1 MKVEVIVIGASIGG
15 LEAVGSLLRA
25 LPVGFRPAV
34 IVVQHRRAGLE
45 SHLVDIMNRQASI
58 PVCEPEDK
66 EEVRGGRVYI
76 APADYHLLVEDGHFA
91 LSVDA
96 PISFARP
103 SIDVLFESVA
113 DAYGTSAVAAV
124 LTGSSSDGAAGAA
137 AVKSAGGRLL
147 VQDPETAESET
158 LPRAVLARTPVD
170 GVLSLAQLATELVRI
185 ADLA

>member
-15 LEAVGSLLRA
+15 LDAVGSVLRA

-45 SHLVDIMNRQASI
+45 SFLVEIMNRQTSL
-58 PVCEPEDK
+58 PVSEPDDK
-66 EEVRGGRVYI
+66 EEVRGGRVYL

-103 SIDVLFESVA
+103 SIDALFASVA
-113 DAYGTSAVAAV
+113 DAYGGAAVAAV
-124 LTGSSSDGAAGAA
+124 LTGASSDGADGAA
-137 AVKSAGGRLL
+137 AVKEAGGRVL
-147 VQDPETAESET
+147 VQDPETAESKT
-158 LPRAVLARTPVD
+158 LPCAVLARTAVD
-170 GVLSLAQLATELVRI
+170 GVFSLDQLAAELVRI
-185 ADLA
+185 SEA